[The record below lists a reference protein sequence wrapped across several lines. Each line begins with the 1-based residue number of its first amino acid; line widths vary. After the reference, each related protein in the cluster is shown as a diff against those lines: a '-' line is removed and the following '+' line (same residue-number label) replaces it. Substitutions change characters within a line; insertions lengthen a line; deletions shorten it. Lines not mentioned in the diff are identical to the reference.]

1 MRATPT
7 SLENNRIKLT
17 VEVDESEM
25 AIALDETAAAL
36 AKQVSIKGFR
46 KGKVPKNVLI
56 AHLGGLEA
64 LRSEAIRESMP
75 DFYARA
81 VADTLSDPIGQP
93 DINITAGESEGPL
106 TFEAEVEV
114 RPEVEISGQRDL
126 RVTIPSPNVSDKEVD
141 AQVDRFRETDATLR
155 DVDRPI
161 QTSDLVTMDLHVQ
174 EIATDAE
181 PLEMSDYMY
190 TVGSGT
196 ITGGVDELILGLKAG
211 EELKVN
217 GSVGNGVVATYT
229 MQLKKVKERVLPELT
244 DEWVEENT
252 EWTSVEEMR
261 EAILTQMRRRKVV
274 EAQLSQRD
282 AMLMALG
289 DLVSPDLVP
298 EVLVDS
304 ETNERL
310 HDLGHRLG
318 EQKMNL
324 EMFLQ
329 VTNQAPEQLLATL
342 REDAVRAVRI
352 DLAMRAL
359 VRAEHLE
366 PTPEEIDQ
374 ELETTAAA
382 MNVDADILRTNLR
395 NTGRV
400 VAFQAEVAKMKA
412 SRWLTEN
419 VTFVDPDGVEIDRAL
434 LRTDQSEVAEDEIV
448 ETDSVETGVETV
460 EADPGEEPD
469 A

>member
-1 MRATPT
+1 
-7 SLENNRIKLT
+7 
-17 VEVDESEM
+17 V
-25 AIALDETAAAL
+25 
-36 AKQVSIKGFR
+36 
-46 KGKVPKNVLI
+46 
-56 AHLGGLEA
+56 
-64 LRSEAIRESMP
+64 P

-93 DINITAGESEGPL
+93 DINITSGESEGPL

-114 RPEVEISGQRDL
+114 RPEVEIEGQREL
-126 RVTIPSPNVSDKEVD
+126 RVTIPSPNVLDSEVD
-141 AQVDRFRETDATLR
+141 AQIDRFRETDATLR
-155 DVDRPI
+155 DVQRPI
-161 QTSDLVTMDLHVQ
+161 QTGDLVTMDLHVQ
-174 EIATDAE
+174 QIATEVD

-196 ITGGVDELILGLKAG
+196 ITGGVDELILGLKSG

-229 MQLKKVKERVLPELT
+229 MQLKQVKERVLPELT
-244 DEWVEENT
+244 DEWVVENT
-252 EWTSVEEMR
+252 EWSDAEEMR
-261 EAILTQMRRRKVV
+261 ESILSQMRRRKVV

-282 AMLMALG
+282 SMLIALG
-289 DLVSPDLVP
+289 ELVSVDLVP

-310 HDLGHRLG
+310 HDLGHRLS

-359 VRAEHLE
+359 VKAEHLE
-366 PTPEEIDQ
+366 PTDEEIDE
-374 ELETTAAA
+374 ELETTAEA
-382 MNVDADILRTNLR
+382 MNVSAELLRTNLR
-395 NTGRV
+395 DSGRV
-400 VAFQAEVAKMKA
+400 VTFNAEVAKMKA
-412 SRWLTEN
+412 SRWLNEN
-419 VTFVDPDGVEIDRAL
+419 VTFVDPEGVEIDRDL
-434 LRTDQSEVAEDEIV
+434 LREDQSEAVEPQSTEIDAETAAAEPAEEI
-448 ETDSVETGVETV
+448 
-460 EADPGEEPD
+460 D